1 MQSKLHKRDRN
12 LALAPSWQAIIPGLH
27 KVNMV
32 IHFLKLL
39 NSAVCNQMVIY
50 LQEQK
55 HVISGKIGILKSEF
69 TLRWSFTM
77 P

>member
-1 MQSKLHKRDRN
+1 M
-12 LALAPSWQAIIPGLH
+12 APSRQAIIPGLH
-27 KVNMV
+27 KVSMV

-55 HVISGKIGILKSEF
+55 HVISGKIDIWKSKF
-69 TLRWSFTM
+69 THG
-77 P
+77 

>member
-1 MQSKLHKRDRN
+1 M
-12 LALAPSWQAIIPGLH
+12 APSWQAIIPGLH

-50 LQEQK
+50 LQVQK
-55 HVISGKIGILKSEF
+55 HVISGKIDIWKSKF
-69 TLRWSFTM
+69 AL
-77 P
+77 

>member
-1 MQSKLHKRDRN
+1 M
-12 LALAPSWQAIIPGLH
+12 APSWQAIIPGLH

-50 LQEQK
+50 CQEQK
-55 HVISGKIGILKSEF
+55 HVILGKIDIWKSKF
-69 TLRWSFTM
+69 VFR
-77 P
+77 